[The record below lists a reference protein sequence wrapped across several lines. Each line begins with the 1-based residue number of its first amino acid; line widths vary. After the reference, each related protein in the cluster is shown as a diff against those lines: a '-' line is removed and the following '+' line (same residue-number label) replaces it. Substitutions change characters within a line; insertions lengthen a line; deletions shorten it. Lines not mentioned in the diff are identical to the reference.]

1 MGSVS
6 HRHAQIYMWE
16 VSRVDQN
23 YRVPISDN
31 LDSDVPLVPSRG
43 QTVPR
48 TTQIPHVEVQAICAE
63 WNIER
68 ISKW

>member
-1 MGSVS
+1 MLGVG
-6 HRHAQIYMWE
+6 
-16 VSRVDQN
+16 QN
-23 YRVPISDN
+23 YKVPISDT
-31 LDSDVPLVPSRG
+31 LDSDVPLVPSWG

-48 TTQIPHVEVQAICAE
+48 TTQIPRVEVQAICAE